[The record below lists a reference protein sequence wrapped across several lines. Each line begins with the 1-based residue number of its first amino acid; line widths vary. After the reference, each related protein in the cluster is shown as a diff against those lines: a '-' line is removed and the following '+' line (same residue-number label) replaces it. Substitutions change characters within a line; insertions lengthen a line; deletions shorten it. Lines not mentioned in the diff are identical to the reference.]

1 MLKKLFLSIVC
12 LCIGLIAKA
21 ENTDVSKYENVVFP
35 VSTTG
40 YSGSTVTVSV
50 EMNNVVNATGFQF
63 DIFLP
68 EGITI
73 ATEDGFYL
81 IELSEVRTTSKKTDY
96 FSSSFNEEAGAPR
109 VLCNSTQSY
118 TFDGNSGEVCTIKLN
133 IGEDVAD
140 GDYPIIFKN
149 IVISDVNSVAYYVDD
164 PVEATLTVKTAAYE
178 EGYAVNILPFTFSND
193 NVEVSFLMDN
203 KVDIADM
210 AFDVV
215 MPTELN
221 NEDVFYIEKVFNKPQ
236 FATESDVNSDGSIH
250 VSVEHKGTNK
260 VAAGEK
266 NEIALLGLIWND
278 AISAGVYPITIKNI
292 QLTDVEGNT
301 YLAAPYT
308 TEIFVGESPKATV
321 TDGVAAFHG
330 NYGGA
335 TEFALLKAAL
345 PTGATIDL
353 TEVSAMAEDATA
365 LQTDNVIV
373 TADAVAYGRTVSNEW
388 GTLCLPFA
396 VESDDNIQLYEM
408 SGASS
413 ESLSFEKVSSAAAN
427 TPLVFKAT
435 GGGFS
440 IKITNDG
447 SFGMGF
453 AAANPK
459 VSITPSVTNWVVNG
473 SFIEESIDVSSLQAY
488 ALSNDQFHR
497 ATSKI
502 NVKAFRAW
510 FQNNGAAM
518 GAAIRIQEGTDGID
532 FVEQEDGSVKLIYDM
547 QGRLLKN
554 GEQQQMYIE
563 NGKKVISIN
572 K

>member
-1 MLKKLFLSIVC
+1 MKSKAILSLLLVC
-12 LCIGLIAKA
+12 LISFGAQAANFEGRLFVKDANIAPGGTA
-21 ENTDVSKYENVVFP
+21 TLSVQLENNIDIR
-35 VSTTG
+35 
-40 YSGSTVTVSV
+40 
-50 EMNNVVNATGFQF
+50 GFNF
-63 DIFLP
+63 SFVLP
-68 EGITI
+68 EGITVKDNALNEDRSPAGASIVGELTRKEDGSYFWPLAFFNNISFSGTSGEI
-73 ATEDGFYL
+73 ATL
-81 IELSEVRTTSKKTDY
+81 TIEAE
-96 FSSSFNEEAGAPR
+96 
-109 VLCNSTQSY
+109 ST
-118 TFDGNSGEVCTIKLN
+118 
-133 IGEDVAD
+133 VAD
-140 GDYPIIFKN
+140 GNY
-149 IVISDVNSVAYYVDD
+149 SVAMTGVKVAGLDGTSYPLEDYTFTIT
-164 PVEATLTVKTAAYE
+164 VETPTYN
-178 EGYAVNILPFTFSND
+178 EGYKVEILPFAYNGGSSRQSILMENKTAVTNIEFDIEVPSYFSENNMSKATSALDDLEFTTEISTNSNTIHITID
-193 NVEVSFLMDN
+193 NEPDCFIAEGNNNAIAYFGMLKKTEV
-203 KVDIADM
+203 
-210 AFDVV
+210 
-215 MPTELN
+215 
-221 NEDVFYIEKVFNKPQ
+221 
-236 FATESDVNSDGSIH
+236 
-250 VSVEHKGTNK
+250 
-260 VAAGEK
+260 
-266 NEIALLGLIWND
+266 
-278 AISAGVYPITIKNI
+278 SAGVYPITIKNI
-292 QLTDVEGNT
+292 QLTDVDGNT

-308 TEIFVGESPKATV
+308 TEIFVGESPKVTV

-373 TADAVAYGRTVSNEW
+373 TADAVAYGRTVSYDW

-413 ESLSFEKVSSAAAN
+413 ESLSFEKVSSAVAN

-435 GGGFS
+435 GGFL
-440 IKITNDG
+440 IKIPNDG
-447 SFGMGF
+447 SFDLGF
-453 AAANPK
+453 AVANPK
-459 VSITPSVTNWVVNG
+459 VSITPIVTNWVVNG
-473 SFIEESIDVSSLQAY
+473 SFIDESIDVSSLQAY

>member
-1 MLKKLFLSIVC
+1 MC

-81 IELSEVRTTSKKTDY
+81 IELSEARTTSKKTDY
-96 FSSSFNEEAGAPR
+96 FNSSFNEEAGAPR

-149 IVISDVNSVAYYVDD
+149 IVISDVNSDAYYVDD

-178 EGYAVNILPFTFSND
+178 EGYAVEILPFAYNGNISRQSILMENKTAVTNIEFDIEVPLYFS
-193 NVEVSFLMDN
+193 E
-203 KVDIADM
+203 
-210 AFDVV
+210 
-215 MPTELN
+215 N
-221 NEDVFYIEKVFNKPQ
+221 NMSKATSALDDLE
-236 FATESDVNSDGSIH
+236 FATEISTNSNTIH
-250 VSVEHKGTNK
+250 ITIDNEPNCFIAEG
-260 VAAGEK
+260 K
-266 NEIALLGLIWND
+266 NNAIANLGMLRKTEV
-278 AISAGVYPITIKNI
+278 SAGVYPITIKNI
-292 QLTDVEGNT
+292 QLTDVDGNT

-308 TEIFVGESPKATV
+308 TEIFVGNSPKATV

-396 VESDDNIQLYEM
+396 GDSNDNIQLYEM

-413 ESLSFEKVSSAAAN
+413 TALSFEKVSSAAAN
-427 TPLVFKAT
+427 TPLVFKAA
-435 GGGFS
+435 GDGFS
-440 IKITNDG
+440 IKIPNDG
-447 SFGMGF
+447 SFDVGF
-453 AAANPK
+453 AVANPN
-459 VSITPSVTNWVVNG
+459 VSITPSVSNWVVNG
-473 SFIEESIDVSSLQAY
+473 SFIDESVDVSSMQAY
-488 ALSNDQFHR
+488 ALSGGEFHR
-497 ATSKI
+497 ATSTI
-502 NVKAFRAW
+502 NVRAFRAW

>member
-1 MLKKLFLSIVC
+1 MKRKMISSLVLA
-12 LCIGLIAKA
+12 GM
-21 ENTDVSKYENVVFP
+21 VVFG
-35 VSTTG
+35 TQAEDFTG
-40 YSGSTVTVSV
+40 SIYIKDATIAPGGKATLSV
-50 EMNNVVNATGFQF
+50 QLENSEGVAGFQF
-63 DIFLP
+63 DMKLP
-68 EGITI
+68 DGINYSNW
-73 ATEDGFYL
+73 G
-81 IELSEVRTTSKKTDY
+81 LSEERLPSGATTGDCVKSQ
-96 FSSSFNEEAGAPR
+96 SFNDQLFKGA
-109 VLCNSTQSY
+109 LALSY
-118 TFDGNSGEVCTIKLN
+118 GQGAVFSGASGEVATIT
-133 IGEDVAD
+133 IEADADVAE
-140 GDYPIIFKN
+140 GTYT
-149 IVISDVNSVAYYVDD
+149 VNLENVVVGFPSNANVRI
-164 PVEATLTVKTAAYE
+164 EGTSFTLTVGTPSFD
-178 EGYAVNILPFTFSND
+178 EGYKVEILPFAFKED
-193 NVEVSFLMDN
+193 VEVPFVMDNLTDITNIAFDVELPSDLVSGELYYIDNPLGKTKFTVGDELNSDGTILVTVDRRSSN
-203 KVDIADM
+203 KVDAGSGTDIVILGLA
-210 AFDVV
+210 
-215 MPTELN
+215 
-221 NEDVFYIEKVFNKPQ
+221 Y
-236 FATESDVNSDGSIH
+236 DGSA
-250 VSVEHKGTNK
+250 V
-260 VAAGEK
+260 
-266 NEIALLGLIWND
+266 
-278 AISAGVYPITIKNI
+278 SAGIYPITIKNI
-292 QLTDVEGNT
+292 ELTDVDGNT

-308 TEIFVGESPKATV
+308 TEIFVGDAPKATA
-321 TDGVAAFHG
+321 TDGVVAFHG

-345 PTGATIDL
+345 PTGATVDL

-373 TADAVAYGRTVSNEW
+373 TADAVAYGRTVSNDW

-413 ESLSFEKVSSAAAN
+413 TALSFEKVSSAVAN

-447 SFGMGF
+447 SFGVGF
-453 AAANPK
+453 AAVNPK

-473 SFIEESIDVSSLQAY
+473 SFIDESVDVSSLQAY
-488 ALSNDQFHR
+488 ALSGDTFHR
-497 ATSKI
+497 AISKI

>member
-1 MLKKLFLSIVC
+1 MKSKAILSLLLVC
-12 LCIGLIAKA
+12 LISFGAQAANFEGRLFVKDATIAPGGTA
-21 ENTDVSKYENVVFP
+21 TLSVQLENNIDIR
-35 VSTTG
+35 
-40 YSGSTVTVSV
+40 
-50 EMNNVVNATGFQF
+50 GFNF
-63 DIFLP
+63 SFVLP
-68 EGITI
+68 EGITVKDNALNEDRSPAGASIVGELTRKEDGSYFWPLAFFNNISFSGTSGEI
-73 ATEDGFYL
+73 ATL
-81 IELSEVRTTSKKTDY
+81 TIEAE
-96 FSSSFNEEAGAPR
+96 
-109 VLCNSTQSY
+109 ST
-118 TFDGNSGEVCTIKLN
+118 
-133 IGEDVAD
+133 VAD
-140 GDYPIIFKN
+140 GNY
-149 IVISDVNSVAYYVDD
+149 SVAVTGVKVAGFDGTSYPLEDYTFTIT
-164 PVEATLTVKTAAYE
+164 VETPTYN
-178 EGYAVNILPFTFSND
+178 EGYKVEILPFAYNGGSSRQSILMENKTAVTNIEFDIEVPSYFSENNMSKATSALDDLEFTTEISTNSNTIHITID
-193 NVEVSFLMDN
+193 NEPDCFIAEGNNNAIAYFGMLKKTEV
-203 KVDIADM
+203 
-210 AFDVV
+210 
-215 MPTELN
+215 
-221 NEDVFYIEKVFNKPQ
+221 
-236 FATESDVNSDGSIH
+236 
-250 VSVEHKGTNK
+250 
-260 VAAGEK
+260 
-266 NEIALLGLIWND
+266 
-278 AISAGVYPITIKNI
+278 SAGVYPITIKNI
-292 QLTDVEGNT
+292 QLTDVDGNT

-308 TEIFVGESPKATV
+308 TEIFVGESPKVTV
-321 TDGVAAFHG
+321 IDGVAAFHG

-353 TEVSAMAEDATA
+353 TEVSAMAEDATT
-365 LQTDNVIV
+365 LKTDNVIV
-373 TADAVAYGRTVSNEW
+373 TADAVAYGRTVFNEW

-435 GGGFS
+435 DGFS
-440 IKITNDG
+440 IKTTNDG
-447 SFGMGF
+447 SFDLGF
-453 AAANPK
+453 AVANPK

-473 SFIEESIDVSSLQAY
+473 SFIDESIEVSSLQAY

>member
-1 MLKKLFLSIVC
+1 MKRKMISSFVLAGIVAFGAQAEDFTGSIYINDATIAPGGKATLSVQ
-12 LCIGLIAKA
+12 L
-21 ENTDVSKYENVVFP
+21 ENNIDV
-35 VSTTG
+35 
-40 YSGSTVTVSV
+40 
-50 EMNNVVNATGFQF
+50 AGFQF
-63 DIFLP
+63 DMKLP
-68 EGITI
+68 EGIRYSNWGLSEGRLPSGAT
-73 ATEDGFYL
+73 TEDCAKSQSFVNQVFKGAMA
-81 IELSEVRTTSKKTDY
+81 LSFGE
-96 FSSSFNEEAGAPR
+96 GAA
-109 VLCNSTQSY
+109 Y
-118 TFDGNSGEVCTIKLN
+118 TGTSGEVAVITI
-133 IGEDVAD
+133 EAD
-140 GDYPIIFKN
+140 E
-149 IVISDVNSVAYYVDD
+149 SVAEGTYTIELENVVVGFPSNANVRIAGTSFTLTIGAISYYEGYK
-164 PVEATLTVKTAAYE
+164 VEILPFALTDESTFPFLIANETNINAFEFDVVLPASILSELYDGITFDLSRFDTDAQNNNGTIHVTASSTRRTIAAGSGTTCATLKLYYE
-178 EGYAVNILPFTFSND
+178 EGL
-193 NVEVSFLMDN
+193 VE
-203 KVDIADM
+203 
-210 AFDVV
+210 
-215 MPTELN
+215 T
-221 NEDVFYIEKVFNKPQ
+221 
-236 FATESDVNSDGSIH
+236 
-250 VSVEHKGTNK
+250 
-260 VAAGEK
+260 
-266 NEIALLGLIWND
+266 
-278 AISAGVYPITIKNI
+278 GVYSILIKNI
-292 QLTDVEGNT
+292 TMTDEGGNS
-301 YLAAPYT
+301 YMAAPYT
-308 TEIFVGESPKATV
+308 TEIFVGNSPKATV

-365 LQTDNVIV
+365 LKTDNVIV

-413 ESLSFEKVSSAAAN
+413 TALSFEKVASAAAN

-435 GGGFS
+435 GGFS
-440 IKITNDG
+440 IKTTNDG
-447 SFGMGF
+447 SFDVNF
-453 AAANPK
+453 SAANPS
-459 VSITPSVTNWVVNG
+459 VQITPSVTNWVVNG
-473 SFIEESIDVSSLQAY
+473 SFIDESVDVSSLQAY

-497 ATSKI
+497 ATSTI

>member
-1 MLKKLFLSIVC
+1 MKSKAILSLLLVC
-12 LCIGLIAKA
+12 LISFGAQAANFEGRLFVKDATIAPGGTA
-21 ENTDVSKYENVVFP
+21 TLSVQLENNIDIR
-35 VSTTG
+35 
-40 YSGSTVTVSV
+40 
-50 EMNNVVNATGFQF
+50 GFNF
-63 DIFLP
+63 SFVLP
-68 EGITI
+68 EGITVKDNALNEDRSPAGASIVGELTRKEDGSYFWPLAFFNNISFSGTSGEI
-73 ATEDGFYL
+73 ATL
-81 IELSEVRTTSKKTDY
+81 TIEAE
-96 FSSSFNEEAGAPR
+96 
-109 VLCNSTQSY
+109 ST
-118 TFDGNSGEVCTIKLN
+118 
-133 IGEDVAD
+133 VAD
-140 GDYPIIFKN
+140 GNY
-149 IVISDVNSVAYYVDD
+149 SVAVTGVKVAGLDGTSYPLEDYTFTIT
-164 PVEATLTVKTAAYE
+164 VETPTYN
-178 EGYAVNILPFTFSND
+178 EGYKVEILPFAYNGGSSRQSILMENKTAVTNIEFDIEVPSYFSENNMSKATSALDDLEFTTEISTNSNTIHITID
-193 NVEVSFLMDN
+193 NEPDCFIAEGNNNAIAYFGMLKKTEV
-203 KVDIADM
+203 
-210 AFDVV
+210 
-215 MPTELN
+215 
-221 NEDVFYIEKVFNKPQ
+221 
-236 FATESDVNSDGSIH
+236 
-250 VSVEHKGTNK
+250 
-260 VAAGEK
+260 
-266 NEIALLGLIWND
+266 
-278 AISAGVYPITIKNI
+278 SAGVYPITIKNI
-292 QLTDVEGNT
+292 QLTDVDGNT

-308 TEIFVGESPKATV
+308 TEIFVGNSPKATV

-365 LQTDNVIV
+365 LKTDNVIV
-373 TADAVAYGRTVSNEW
+373 TADAVAYGRTVSYDW

-413 ESLSFEKVSSAAAN
+413 ESLSFEKVSSAVAN

-435 GGGFS
+435 GGFL
-440 IKITNDG
+440 IKIPNDG
-447 SFGMGF
+447 SFDLGF
-453 AAANPK
+453 AVANPK

-473 SFIEESIDVSSLQAY
+473 SFIDESIDVSSLQAY

>member
-278 AISAGVYPITIKNI
+278 AISAGVYPIAIKNI
-292 QLTDVEGNT
+292 QLTDVDGNT

-308 TEIFVGESPKATV
+308 TEIFVGNSPKVTV

-373 TADAVAYGRTVSNEW
+373 TADAVAYGRTVSYEW

-435 GGGFS
+435 GGFS
-440 IKITNDG
+440 IKTTNDG
-447 SFGMGF
+447 TFDVGF

-488 ALSNDQFHR
+488 ALSGDTFHR

>member
-1 MLKKLFLSIVC
+1 MKIKMISSLVLA
-12 LCIGLIAKA
+12 GLVAVGAQA
-21 ENTDVSKYENVVFP
+21 ENFA
-35 VSTTG
+35 
-40 YSGSTVTVSV
+40 GSVYIEDAVIAPGGKATLSV
-50 EMNNVVNATGFQF
+50 QLENNVDVAGFQLTMK
-63 DIFLP
+63 LP
-68 EGITI
+68 EGIRFSSW
-73 ATEDGFYL
+73 G
-81 IELSEVRTTSKKTDY
+81 LSENRLPSGATTGDCVKSQT
-96 FSSSFNEEAGAPR
+96 FENQVFVGALALFYGESA
-109 VLCNSTQSY
+109 VFTGS
-118 TFDGNSGEVCTIKLN
+118 SGEVATITIEADASATEGTYSIELEN
-133 IGEDVAD
+133 VVVAFPSNEDIRIG
-140 GDYPIIFKN
+140 GTSF
-149 IVISDVNSVAYYVDD
+149 
-164 PVEATLTVKTAAYE
+164 TLTVGALSYDEGYKVEILPFALTDDSSFPFLMANETNINAFAFDVILPPSILSEFYGGITFDLYRFDTGAQNNNGTIHVTASSTRRTIAAGSGTTCATLKLYYE
-178 EGYAVNILPFTFSND
+178 EGF
-193 NVEVSFLMDN
+193 VE
-203 KVDIADM
+203 
-210 AFDVV
+210 
-215 MPTELN
+215 T
-221 NEDVFYIEKVFNKPQ
+221 
-236 FATESDVNSDGSIH
+236 
-250 VSVEHKGTNK
+250 
-260 VAAGEK
+260 
-266 NEIALLGLIWND
+266 
-278 AISAGVYPITIKNI
+278 GVYPILIKNI
-292 QLTDVEGNT
+292 TMTDEGGNT
-301 YLAAPYT
+301 HFVAPYT
-308 TEIFVGESPKATV
+308 TEIFVGNSPKASV
-321 TDGVAAFHG
+321 TDGVVAFHG

-335 TEFALLKAAL
+335 DEFALLKAAL

-427 TPLVFKAT
+427 TPVVFKVT
-435 GGGFS
+435 DGFS
-440 IKITNDG
+440 IKTTNDG
-447 SFGMGF
+447 TFDVGF

-488 ALSNDQFHR
+488 ALSGDAFHR

-510 FQNNGAAM
+510 FQNNGTAM

-547 QGRLLKN
+547 QGRMLKN
-554 GEQQQMYIE
+554 GEQRQMYIE